1 MRLLRD
7 LTNNLQHLREWND
20 HRKKTKKLKLV
31 MKSCV
36 NFTLAGKRY
45 KAGVLSAAKHA
56 KELQKKGI
64 DWHNISAEDI
74 CQQERGTAA
83 SENTSA

>member
-1 MRLLRD
+1 
-7 LTNNLQHLREWND
+7 
-20 HRKKTKKLKLV
+20 

-64 DWHNISAEDI
+64 DWHNISAEEI
-74 CQQERGTAA
+74 CQQERST
-83 SENTSA
+83 ENTSA